1 MWPPDGID
9 EAPENEQLGAAL
21 DAARAALVA
30 ERAMRA
36 S

>member
-9 EAPENEQLGAAL
+9 EAPENEQLGT
-21 DAARAALVA
+21 ARAALVA
-30 ERAMRA
+30 ERAMRV